1 MNSKVKIGLLIILLV
16 IPILTFLFLK
26 VFGSNH
32 YTLPVYF
39 AQDSI
44 QVNGK
49 YKITKAHQVPNFD
62 LLDQDGN
69 SASMIPF
76 KGHILVT
83 DFFFT
88 RCEGI
93 CPKMT
98 TQLTRV
104 QEEFRSDKDVKI
116 LSFTVDPANDNPNVL
131 KQYATQFNANPTRW
145 TFLTGNKD
153 SIYHLA
159 QKGFFL
165 TAMEDRDRPLDF
177 IHSEKLVLVDKQGWI
192 RGYYNGT
199 DKEEVDRM
207 ITEIKV
213 LQEIYADR

>member
-1 MNSKVKIGLLIILLV
+1 MNSKVKIGLLIVLLV

-26 VFGSNH
+26 IFGSNH
-32 YTLPVYF
+32 YTLPVFY
-39 AQDSI
+39 AQDSV

-49 YKITKAHQVPNFD
+49 YKITSAHQIPNFH
-62 LLDQDGN
+62 LLNQDAQPV
-69 SASMIPF
+69 SIAPF

-104 QEEFRSDKDVKI
+104 QEQFKNDNDVKI
-116 LSFTVDPANDNPNVL
+116 LSFSVDPAHDNPHVL
-131 KQYATQFNANPTRW
+131 KQYAAMFNADSTKW
-145 TFLTGNKD
+145 TFITGSKD

-165 TAMEDRDRPLDF
+165 SAMEDQGRPLEF
-177 IHSEKLVLVDKQGWI
+177 IHSEKLVLVDKNGWI

-199 DKEEVDRM
+199 DKDDVDRM